1 MGTVVNLQ
9 TPTKSFGDGYESLVV
24 REYYTSTDGG
34 VTLDVT
40 GYTPANIR
48 TGHVIIRKT
57 AAESDGTYIYKPMP
71 VNAGSV
77 NGVATTDTLVGGSG
91 YTAGSVLLQGGSG
104 SGATAT
110 ITVTTGEVTAVT
122 ITNAGNG
129 YKVGDVLSIS
139 GGTGGTV
146 TVATLSNAGASYAAL
161 PSGYEYYGHAVQSVS
176 KDKPFVGV
184 TYQAKIN
191 PLIGKQAAAQ
201 AAGIYDLTSILTAL
215 KAALTHVIYK
225 GDKE

>member
-9 TPTKSFGDGYESLVV
+9 TPSQSFGDGYDSLVV

-40 GYTPANIR
+40 GFAPANIR
-48 TGHVIIRKT
+48 SGHVIIRKT
-57 AAESDGTYIYKPMP
+57 AAEADGTYIYKPMP
-71 VNAGSV
+71 V
-77 NGVATTDTLVGGSG
+77 
-91 YTAGSVLLQGGSG
+91 
-104 SGATAT
+104 
-110 ITVTTGEVTAVT
+110 
-122 ITNAGNG
+122 
-129 YKVGDVLSIS
+129 S
-139 GGTGGTV
+139 GG
-146 TVATLSNAGASYAAL
+146 SYAAL
-161 PSGYEYYGHAVQSVS
+161 PADHEYYGHAVQSVS
-176 KDKPFVGV
+176 KAKPFVGV

-201 AAGIYDLTSILTAL
+201 AAGIYDITSILAAL